1 MEKDGLFFRSGDL
14 FLNKRMRKFLETFLY
29 GSYESNIYI
38 TYWSVLHFIS
48 GILVALILR
57 TYMPHIQHP
66 YSVGFAGHTLW
77 EGWQVYIGMS
87 LVQFRTSQAPHNGAS
102 RPWNWKGHNGFTDL
116 VMDSALFMAGM
127 YAYNWL
133 A

>member
-14 FLNKRMRKFLETFLY
+14 FLNKRMRKFLETFLI
-29 GSYESNIYI
+29 GSYDSSIYI
-38 TYWSVLHFIS
+38 TYWSILHFIS
-48 GILVALILR
+48 GIITSYILHI
-57 TYMPHIQHP
+57 YAPNIQHP

-87 LVQFRTSQAPHNGAS
+87 
-102 RPWNWKGHNGFTDL
+102 RPWNWKGHNGFTDFT
-116 VMDSALFMAGM
+116 MDTALFMAGM
-127 YAYNWL
+127 YAYNWF